1 MIIQEKWSRFYI
13 KTYTKPG
20 CSFEVQSVTNAGSSG
35 NMFISLKDVSL
46 SEFYI
51 FQHTGVKLQKISFP
65 KRTTSSLFDWDVR
78 VTNVAVSS
86 TGLAIGYST
95 EGLGY
100 ALKSSN
106 TEIPE
111 RCVNMLLT
119 DDPTLVEFVGEF
131 A

>member
-13 KTYTKPG
+13 KTYTKAG
-20 CSFEVQSVTNAGSSG
+20 CSFEVQSVTNAWNG
-35 NMFISLKDVSL
+35 NMYISLKDVTL

-51 FQHTGVKLQKISFP
+51 FQYTGVKLQKISFP
-65 KRTTSSLFDWDVR
+65 KRTASSFFDWDVR
-78 VTNVAVSS
+78 VTNVVVSS
-86 TGLAIGYST
+86 TGIAIGYST

-100 ALKSSN
+100 ALKSST

-119 DDPTLVEFVGEF
+119 DDPNLVEFVGEV